1 MDSIVNRLGTTFNGI
16 YARPSLYVLRRTPM
30 PAVLVELAYIT
41 NYEDAM
47 LLGTRQYDF
56 AYALYQGFLLYFGL
70 DE

>member
-1 MDSIVNRLGTTFNGI
+1 
-16 YARPSLYVLRRTPM
+16 M
-30 PAVLVELAYIT
+30 PAVLGEFAYIT
-41 NYEDAM
+41 HYEDAM